1 VLTFCCRGVGVC
13 KVTVT
18 LQLLPDSQQL
28 LPQTYHYS
36 KYTPATLTTLAFV
49 SLELLSLELDGQA
62 LDQLIAQLG
71 VYVLRDC
78 LTISR

>member
-1 VLTFCCRGVGVC
+1 MLTFCCRGVGVC

-18 LQLLPDSQQL
+18 LQL